1 MKFNLQLI
9 EDQLHIRRIGNNVTR
24 SVENM
29 EEINKE
35 MKTFSIQDISEENQT
50 EDNLENDNVNIMNLK
65 RNSEDENFMV
75 FDSEQVER
83 FTRDSLKQNLEWC
96 DLISKHLN
104 CLTLLYI
111 LQQTTSEKVISNLS
125 VEILTQRGYGFYREQ
140 VVLTDN

>member
-1 MKFNLQLI
+1 MKVNLQLI
-9 EDQLHIRRIGNNVTR
+9 EDHIHIRRIGNNVAR
-24 SVENM
+24 SVKNM
-29 EEINKE
+29 DDINKE
-35 MKTFSIQDISEENQT
+35 MQTFSIEDISEESQT
-50 EDNLENDNVNIMNLK
+50 EDNIENDNVNLMNLK

-111 LQQTTSEKVISNLS
+111 LQHTTTSEKIESNLS

-140 VVLTDN
+140 VI